1 MRVKGEGFSQAS
13 SSHRDKGHGIDEAQQ
28 PLTAREQQIEP
39 CLVERL
45 VYPDHLDER
54 REIGTKGSDRVQTK
68 PPADECVSFNKNERR
83 RDERILPCA
92 KGCERALGSSV
103 VLVLRV
109 EQREQTGRVC
119 EDGAH
124 SYVSAR

>member
-39 CLVERL
+39 CLLERL

-68 PPADECVSFNKNERR
+68 PPADECVSFNKNEREIVV
-83 RDERILPCA
+83 DPVILGEIRFGILRLRP
-92 KGCERALGSSV
+92 EVTSS
-103 VLVLRV
+103 
-109 EQREQTGRVC
+109 C
-119 EDGAH
+119 CW
-124 SYVSAR
+124 